1 MRARGACLFQTG
13 VGVMPHSTFAD
24 MSENVPMR
32 QMSAGR
38 LLVLNLV
45 LFVLYAATGKLGLM
59 VSSAPSY
66 ATAIW
71 PPSGIALAMML
82 LYGYRLWPGIFFGS
96 FALNAAIGG
105 IFGDIETLLSM
116 KTVAITIIAAG
127 AVLQACFGR
136 FLLSRF
142 FRFPLTIEQPRDA
155 LGFLLIS
162 APISCIVSATVAN
175 TALYL
180 VGVQNKDQALY
191 SWLTW
196 WMGDSFGVLAFMPI
210 ALIIA
215 STLWP
220 EGSKTQKILHSLP
233 VTGLLALFV
242 SIVISFSA
250 WRGMVSNIYDK
261 NKSSFMSLAVE
272 LEKGLVYRID
282 SYEKSLLSGAGFFAG
297 SESVSRDEWRRYAE
311 WLDIE
316 RNYPGMN
323 GIGFI
328 SPVDKNKLDD
338 FVAEERKSGVPD
350 FEIKPDKNAEDFFVI
365 SFLEPHKS
373 NEKAVGLNIAFEKN
387 RRDAAILARDSGR
400 AAMTRRILLVQDE
413 QKTPGFLLLHP
424 LYERGAV
431 VDTEEQRRAAF
442 KGWIYAPFIARKFMK
457 DLMEKPDHQEEIF
470 LDIYDGD
477 TVDPKY
483 LIFSS
488 RSDADYS
495 QKSMFSIRKVL
506 EVKQQ
511 QWTVVWQGT
520 PLLEDRLHN
529 NGPIVVLFGGM
540 TFTSLLAMFLIV
552 MSRKAEIVQQ
562 EVDRKA
568 HEIIASEARMRML
581 VRHTPAAVA
590 MFDRQM
596 RYIMTSDRW
605 LKDYGLKEK
614 DIIGRSHYDVF
625 PEILEMPEWLDHHQ
639 RVMRGET
646 LSRDEDAWVRPD
658 GRTEWVRW
666 ALHPWRDSDGY
677 IGGLIMFTEVTTEE
691 KRARS
696 ELLRSNTALEEF
708 AYVVSHDL
716 KAPVRH
722 MGMCAEFLQESYGEK
737 FDEEGK
743 RFLRIITESS
753 AKMRGMI
760 ESLLDYARIGSN
772 TGEFRDVD
780 LERVLEAAKLNLTAQ
795 INESAADVEN
805 GRLPTVRGVEAE
817 LLRVF
822 QNLIENAIKYR
833 KPDTSPHIRVDAER
847 VGSDWHITVTDNGIG
862 IDPRFA
868 DKVFLLFQRLHGD
881 ESPYAGQGIG
891 LAICQ
896 RIIRYH
902 SGQIYLDKNYQGGSR
917 FVFTLPDYVETRS
930 TFEGDAH
937 ATKV

>member
-1 MRARGACLFQTG
+1 
-13 VGVMPHSTFAD
+13 MPQAKTFAD
-24 MSENVPMR
+24 TQDIKTR
-32 QMSAGR
+32 QIHAGR
-38 LLVLNLV
+38 LLLLNFL
-45 LFVLYAATGKLGLM
+45 LFVLYALTGKLGLM
-59 VSSAPSY
+59 VSAAPSY

-71 PPSGIALAMML
+71 PPSGIALGMLL
-82 LYGYRLWPGIFFGS
+82 LYGYRLWPGVFFGS
-96 FALNAAIGG
+96 FALNAGIGG
-105 IFGDIETLLSM
+105 IFGDIDALLSM
-116 KTVAITIIAAG
+116 KTLAIFFIAAG

-142 FRFPLTIEQPRDA
+142 FRFPLVIEQPRDA

-162 APISCIVSATVAN
+162 APISCMVSATVAN
-175 TALYL
+175 TALYA
-180 VGVQNKDQALY
+180 VGVQNEHQALY

-210 ALIIA
+210 TLIIA
-215 STLWP
+215 SSVWP

-233 VTGLLALFV
+233 FTAILALFV
-242 SIVISFSA
+242 SVVITFTA
-250 WRGMVSNIYDK
+250 WRGMVGNIYDK
-261 NKSSFMSLAVE
+261 SKGSFISLSQE
-272 LEKGLVYRID
+272 LEKSLLYRVD
-282 SYEKSLLSGAGFFAG
+282 SYEKSLLGGAGFFAG

-311 WLDIE
+311 WVNIDK
-316 RNYPGMN
+316 NYPGMN

-328 SPVDKNKLDD
+328 AAVPKKNINKFIEQERASGATD
-338 FVAEERKSGVPD
+338 FD
-350 FEIKPDKNAEDFFVI
+350 IKPDKNADEFFVI
-365 SFLEPHKS
+365 SFVEPQAQNK
-373 NEKAVGLNIAFEKN
+373 EAVGLNIAFEKN
-387 RRDAAILARDSGR
+387 RYEAAVLARDSGR
-400 AAMTRRILLVQDE
+400 TAITRRVYLVQDQE
-413 QKTPGFLLLHP
+413 RTPGFLLLHP

-431 VDTEEQRRAAF
+431 LETEEQRRAAF
-442 KGWIYAPFIARKFMK
+442 RGWIYAPFVARKFMK
-457 DLMEKPDHQEEIF
+457 DLLDNPSQEEEIY
-470 LDIYDGD
+470 LDVYDGD
-477 TVDPKY
+477 TIDPKY

-488 RSDADYS
+488 RDTTAPQQ
-495 QKSMFSIRKVL
+495 QKPLFVTRKAL

-511 QWTVVWQGT
+511 QWTVVWQST
-520 PLLEDRLHN
+520 PLLEKRLHS
-529 NGPIVVLFGGM
+529 NGPLVVLFGGM

-552 MSRKAEIVQQ
+552 MSRRTELVQQ
-562 EVDRKA
+562 EVERKA
-568 HEIIASEARMRML
+568 HEIIASEGRMRML
-581 VRHTPAAVA
+581 VRHTPSAVA

-625 PEILEMPEWLDHHQ
+625 PEILDMPEWLDHHQ
-639 RVMRGET
+639 RCMRGEI
-646 LSRDEDAWVRPD
+646 LSRDEDAWVRAD
-658 GRTEWVRW
+658 GHTEWVRW

-677 IGGLIMFTEVTTEE
+677 VGGIIMFTEVITEE

-722 MGMCAEFLQESYGEK
+722 MGMCAEFLQETYGDK
-737 FDEEGK
+737 FDDEGK
-743 RFLRIITESS
+743 RFLRIITDSS
-753 AKMRGMI
+753 VKMRGMI

-772 TGEFRDVD
+772 ASDFKDID
-780 LERVLEAAKLNLTAQ
+780 LEKVLEAAKMNLTAPIAETQ
-795 INESAADVEN
+795 AEIES

-822 QNLIENAIKYR
+822 QNLLENAIKYR
-833 KPDTSPHIRVDAER
+833 KDKTVPRIRIDAEKAGN
-847 VGSDWHITVTDNGIG
+847 VWHISVTDNGIG

-902 SGQIYLDKNYQGGSR
+902 GGQIYLDKEYEGGSR

-930 TFEGDAH
+930 LFEGGAH
-937 ATKV
+937 AAKG